1 LSDTSTETAAAP
13 EYSVYAEKLTKL
25 YGSKV
30 AVDDIDLAVR
40 RGEFFGILGP
50 NGAGKSTTIKMMCG
64 LVRPT
69 RGRAVVLGHD
79 VAVEPLAVKASIGIM
94 PEEVNTYERLTAREL
109 LVFTGRL
116 HGLAKSDAEDR
127 TRELLR
133 LVEISDDDAKKM
145 IVDYSMGMRKKT
157 VLAAAL
163 IHAPRV
169 LFLDEPFNGIDAVT
183 TQALRGV
190 LQKLTERGVTIF
202 FSSHVL
208 EVVEKLCTRI
218 AIIHQGRL
226 QVVGT
231 LPEIRAKTGHAEG
244 TPLQDIFVKVV
255 GGNTERGEL
264 SWVK

>member
-1 LSDTSTETAAAP
+1 LSESTNEAGGAP
-13 EYSVYAEKLTKL
+13 EFSVFAEKLTKV
-25 YGSKV
+25 YGPKV
-30 AVDDIDLAVR
+30 AVDEIDLAVR

-79 VAVEPLAVKASIGIM
+79 VAHEPLAVKAGIGIM

-116 HGLAKSDAEDR
+116 HGLARSEAEDR

-133 LVEISDDDAKKM
+133 LVEINDDDAKKM

-157 VLAAAL
+157 VLASAL

-231 LPEIRAKTGHAEG
+231 LAEIRAKTGHAEG
-244 TPLQDIFVKVV
+244 VPLQDIFVKVV